1 MTPNPPLFCSDAAF
15 ALTLGLLLLAP
26 LAIAGVALVNTGLG
40 RSRSAAQSLLG
51 VLVVLSVAVIAFALV
66 GSAFAA
72 GTGVGSGPSHVFHIA
87 GTPWDWAGAGP
98 LFLQNLA
105 AASGR

>member
-1 MTPNPPLFCSDAAF
+1 MNSPSAIPFYDARF

-26 LAIAGVALVNTGLG
+26 LAIAGVALINTGLG

-51 VLVVLSVAVIAFALV
+51 VLVVVSIAVIAFALV

-72 GTGVGSGPSHVFHIA
+72 GTAPAPVPPTSFTSPENHGIGQAPAPCV
-87 GTPWDWAGAGP
+87 
-98 LFLQNLA
+98 
-105 AASGR
+105 